1 MMVTKNCI
9 VTVDYHIN
17 DSEGNLLHEE
27 MEPLAYL
34 HGDYGQLFKTVEDA
48 LEGKKIGD
56 TFKIALSCDQAFGDY
71 DPELLVTENISELPS
86 DLHVGME
93 IDGYMEDNDEDVII
107 YTVKEI
113 KGKKAVLD
121 GNHPLAGMDLVFEGT
136 VLDIHEADEKI
147 IKEVQENNYY
157 ELP

>member
-1 MMVTKNCI
+1 MLVTKNCI

-17 DSEGNLLHEE
+17 DTEGNLLHEE
-27 MEPLAYL
+27 TEPLAYL
-34 HGDYGQLFKTVEDA
+34 HGDYGQLFNRVEEA

-56 TFKIALSCDQAFGDY
+56 IFKVALCAAEAFGDY

-86 DLHVGME
+86 DLTIGME
-93 IDGYMEDNDEDVII
+93 IDGYMEDDSEDVII

-113 KGKKAVLD
+113 KGKKVTLD

-136 VLDIHEADEKI
+136 VLDIHEADDKT
-147 IKEVQENNYY
+147 IKAVQDNAYH
-157 ELP
+157 ELS

>member
-1 MMVTKNCI
+1 MLVTKNCI

-17 DSEGNLLHEE
+17 DTEGNLLHEE
-27 MEPLAYL
+27 TEPLAYL
-34 HGDYGQLFKTVEDA
+34 HGDYGQLFNRVEEA

-56 TFKIALSCDQAFGDY
+56 TFQVALCAAEAFGDY

-86 DLHVGME
+86 DLTIGME
-93 IDGYMEDNDEDVII
+93 IDGYMEDDSEDVII

-113 KGKKAVLD
+113 KGKKVTLD

-136 VLDIHEADEKI
+136 VLDIHEADDKTI
-147 IKEVQENNYY
+147 QAVQDNAYH
-157 ELP
+157 ELS